1 MGHITRT
8 VAASVAGVVLTA
20 GLAGLAGTALGD
32 ETTPDPSAPCAVR
45 TAQVTKAEAALA
57 RVTAVFEKKQAV
69 VDEATDDLAAA
80 TTPREQAA
88 ARKALHQAQV
98 AEAKAAKVKKAQQMR
113 LKKAQHRL
121 ETCLAGQPTGDPTA
135 DPTDSPTVDPTADPT
150 DTTTGT
156 PVPDPSVTVAP

>member
-1 MGHITRT
+1 MRHITRT

-45 TAQVTKAEAALA
+45 TEQVTKAEAALA

-69 VDEATDDLAAA
+69 VDEATADLATA
-80 TTPREQAA
+80 TSPREKAA
-88 ARKALHQAQV
+88 ARKALHQAEV

-113 LKKAQHRL
+113 LTKAQKRL
-121 ETCLAGQPTGDPTA
+121 ETCLAGQPTGDPTTTA
-135 DPTDSPTVDPTADPT
+135 TPTD
-150 DTTTGT
+150 T
-156 PVPDPSVTVAP
+156 PVPDPSVTPAP